1 MERAGTQAGFTTIQ
15 YVAVVAFSL
24 LLLVLVANLT
34 VNQYARG
41 VIRDAL
47 SEGARAGAAAGAG
60 PAECA
65 ARANDVM
72 DGLLRGPVGDGVG
85 VSCRRE
91 GDLIVAR
98 AEGRLPSWLPM
109 LVPHWRVS
117 HLATMQVEL

>member
-1 MERAGTQAGFTTIQ
+1 MGRAGTQAGFTTIQ

-41 VIRDAL
+41 VISDAL
-47 SEGARAGAAAGAG
+47 SEGARAGAVAGAG
-60 PAECA
+60 PDECA
-65 ARANDVM
+65 ARAHGVI
-72 DGLLRGPVGDGVG
+72 DGLLRGPVGDGVV

-109 LVPHWRVS
+109 VVPDWHVS
-117 HLATMQVEL
+117 HVAAMQVEQ